1 MIAEKLTNDLQQLI
15 DQIHQARAIRNRRR
29 AAILNEQPSH
39 AGASELAGIDRQF
52 ASLRL
57 AEDILQDA
65 IKGIR
70 EIEPEPDAAEDPW
83 DQLVGAV
90 LFVPIKKVG

>member
-15 DQIHQARAIRNRRR
+15 EQIHQARAIRNQRR

-39 AGASELAGIDRQF
+39 GAASELAGIDRQF

-65 IKGIR
+65 IKELR
-70 EIEPEPDAAEDPW
+70 VIEAPGEEDRKA
-83 DQLVGAV
+83 G
-90 LFVPIKKVG
+90 